1 MGSLKI
7 IHRVMDY
14 ADSFTHQLIV
24 DGECGNTVGYSGIA
38 MYENYRAVIVD
49 YWGHGYLEVFKE
61 IIIPIPFSGD
71 IIKTEVKGRG
81 LKSDRIF
88 LISEESLKE
97 YKYVWLNLKDGS
109 FGNSFTEEVYKKFL
123 QGEMDNSLKDRF
135 RLIKYCCLNVAG
147 FEFNHLMIIK

>member
-97 YKYVWLNLKDGS
+97 YKYVWLNLNGANFSKKYFINLNLS
-109 FGNSFTEEVYKKFL
+109 FKLLSISPCK
-123 QGEMDNSLKDRF
+123 KDRF
-135 RLIKYCCLNVAG
+135 RL
-147 FEFNHLMIIK
+147 